1 MKKTFRSA
9 SAIFAL
15 ALIGAAT
22 PVRAQQVG
30 DRVRVVLPDSTTI
43 GEVTAVSGEGFEIVR
58 DSTLFSFDY
67 RLIESLDRS
76 VGRKRLWLEGAA
88 RGAMIPLRIG
98 SELIVG
104 CGRIVGD
111 AGGGPVVSV
120 VAYVFCFI
128 PGVTIMVVGAPIG
141 AVVGG
146 IAGIFIHRE
155 EWAAVPLDGR
165 PGRLSLLLP
174 RFGPERRVGL
184 ELGVRI
190 RLP

>member
-1 MKKTFRSA
+1 MKKTCPFA
-9 SAIFAL
+9 SAIIAL

-30 DRVRVVLPDSTTI
+30 DRVRVVLSDSTTI

-58 DSTLFSFDY
+58 DSTLFSFNY
-67 RLIESLDRS
+67 QSIEGLDRS
-76 VGRKRLWLEGAA
+76 IGRKRLWLEGAA
-88 RGAMIPLRIG
+88 WGAYIPLRIG
-98 SELIVG
+98 FELILG
-104 CGRIVGD
+104 CAL
-111 AGGGPVVSV
+111 AGQGNELATVLLVVICAGPTLVLWL
-120 VAYVFCFI
+120 
-128 PGVTIMVVGAPIG
+128 VGAPIG

-146 IAGIFIHRE
+146 VVGIFIHRE
-155 EWAAVPLDGR
+155 EWAAVPLEGR

-174 RFGPERRVGL
+174 RFGPERGVGL